1 MSSMK
6 SANSMTPLPSL
17 STYAIIFLI
26 SSFLGSKPKA
36 LMATLS
42 YLESMYPGI
51 RQTITNWLGV
61 EQVESFLYLLLLFL
75 SQLIS
80 GISGWLQRS
89 FFFFESWHLNFK
101 IYLNLSIIKL
111 LLSSIDL
118 LISNSKQ
125 NWFETNNH
133 MPKIGKV
140 FALKACDLI

>member
-1 MSSMK
+1 MSSIK

-51 RQTITNWLGV
+51 RQAITNWLGV

-80 GISGWLQRS
+80 GLSGWLQRS
-89 FFFFESWHLNFK
+89 YFFFESWHLNFK

-118 LISNSKQ
+118 LISNYKQ
-125 NWFETNNH
+125 NWFETYVH
-133 MPKIGKV
+133 MPKIGKI
-140 FALKACDLI
+140 FAIKACDLI